1 MSTLSHQRKKILL
14 TQKPSNLSNGLPKEE
29 ITRLDIIVEETN
41 ASHTIDE
48 MNVKK
53 IFVF

>member
-14 TQKPSNLSNGLPKEE
+14 TQKPSYLSNGLSKDE
-29 ITRLDIIVEETN
+29 ITRLGIIIKETN